1 MGRMD
6 RAGAVP
12 LAELLD
18 ERRYLLDVA
27 CWMLGSAGAAERVVD
42 ETYRRWYGLPDAARG
57 RIQVPRSWLAR
68 TTGGLCLGRLT
79 GPGGVDDAAR
89 PAMPGGPPGSAGSTA
104 ATLLVGPPPP
114 RVRGPRAPHVRGP
127 RPLPASAHRH
137 DVLAR
142 AVREACMAQDGE
154 RLVSLLAPDAT
165 ALFDGGG
172 KVRALARPVHG
183 SRQVAASLLTLL
195 ALRPRTT
202 LTAHAVNGRT
212 GLVARYDHQVAA
224 VISLTVTGRRITG
237 ISIVLNPDKLRPWN
251 PPPVPHGARPA
262 GPVPEGDDRR

>member
-1 MGRMD
+1 MD

-68 TTGGLCLGRLT
+68 TAGGLCLGRLT
-79 GPGGVDDAAR
+79 GPGGMDDSAG
-89 PAMPGGPPGSAGSTA
+89 PAMPGGPPGSAGRTA
-104 ATLLVGPPPP
+104 ATLLAGPPPP
-114 RVRGPRAPHVRGP
+114 RVRGPRPV
-127 RPLPASAHRH
+127 PASAHRH

-142 AVREACMAQDGE
+142 AVREACAAQDGE

-202 LTAHAVNGRT
+202 LTAHSVNGRT

-251 PPPVPHGARPA
+251 PPPVPHRARPA
-262 GPVPEGDDRR
+262 GPVTEGDDRG

>member
-1 MGRMD
+1 MD

-57 RIQVPRSWLAR
+57 RIEVPRSWLAR
-68 TTGGLCLGRLT
+68 TAGGICLGRLAV
-79 GPGGVDDAAR
+79 PGWVDESAGAAGQADRSRNPGR
-89 PAMPGGPPGSAGSTA
+89 PAP
-104 ATLLVGPPPP
+104 TLLVDQARHGP
-114 RVRGPRAPHVRGP
+114 RVRSPHAVT
-127 RPLPASAHRH
+127 AYRH

-142 AVREACMAQDGE
+142 AVREACAAQDGE
-154 RLVSLLAPDAT
+154 LLASLLAPDAT

-172 KVRALARPVHG
+172 KVRALATPVQG

-202 LTAHAVNGRT
+202 LTAHSVNGRT

-224 VISLTVTGRRITG
+224 VISLTVTDRCITR
-237 ISIVLNPDKLRPWN
+237 ISIVLNPDKLRLWN
-251 PPPVPHGARPA
+251 CPPGSPGPQESPSPRDGGRP
-262 GPVPEGDDRR
+262 

>member
-1 MGRMD
+1 MD
-6 RAGAVP
+6 RASAVP

-42 ETYRRWYGLPDAARG
+42 ETYRRWYGLPEAARG
-57 RIQVPRSWLAR
+57 RIEVPRSWLAK
-68 TTGGLCLGRLT
+68 TAGGICLGRLT
-79 GPGGVDDAAR
+79 GPGRLDT
-89 PAMPGGPPGSAGSTA
+89 PGTAGSADGLRNAGRPA
-104 ATLLVGPPPP
+104 ATLLADRAAHGV
-114 RVRGPRAPHVRGP
+114 RVQRP
-127 RPLPASAHRH
+127 RPVTAYQH

-142 AVREACMAQDGE
+142 AVREACAAQDAGL
-154 RLVSLLAPDAT
+154 LVSLLAPDAT

-183 SRQVAASLLTLL
+183 SRQVAASLLALL

-202 LTAHAVNGRT
+202 LTAHSVNGRT

-224 VISLTVTGRRITG
+224 VISLTVADRRITCVL
-237 ISIVLNPDKLRPWN
+237 IVLNPDKLRPWN
-251 PPPVPHGARPA
+251 QPPGSPG
-262 GPVPEGDDRR
+262 

>member
-1 MGRMD
+1 MD
-6 RAGAVP
+6 RVAAVP

-27 CWMLGSAGAAERVVD
+27 CWMLGGAGAAERVVD

-57 RIQVPRSWLAR
+57 RIEVPRSWLAR
-68 TTGGLCLGRLT
+68 TAGGICLGRLT
-79 GPGGVDDAAR
+79 GPGPLDETHGIA
-89 PAMPGGPPGSAGSTA
+89 GSADRLRNAEHPA
-104 ATLLVGPPPP
+104 ATLLVDRARHGVRAQPP
-114 RVRGPRAPHVRGP
+114 R
-127 RPLPASAHRH
+127 PATACRH

-142 AVREACMAQDGE
+142 AVREACAAQDAGL
-154 RLVSLLAPDAT
+154 LVSLLAPDAT

-195 ALRPRTT
+195 ALHPRTT
-202 LTAHAVNGRT
+202 LTAHSVNGRT

-224 VISLTVTGRRITG
+224 VISLTVTGRRITCV
-237 ISIVLNPDKLRPWN
+237 SIVLNPDKLRPWN
-251 PPPVPHGARPA
+251 RPPGCPGR
-262 GPVPEGDDRR
+262 PEGPSARSDGRP